1 METEEKIRENSY
13 RTILKRLSSLGG
25 VQVFN
30 VVIALI
36 RGKLIALL
44 LGAEGM
50 GISSLFTSSSNT
62 LQQLG
67 ALGLNLSMAREVA
80 VEKDNPDR
88 LAHVIAVSTRL
99 IILTSLLG
107 AAICVILAPLLSLW
121 SFGNYDNSFSFMT
134 LGGSV
139 FFSIG
144 SIGYMALLQGM
155 GRVKRLTY
163 ASVVGGLTGLLGGIP
178 LYYFFG
184 NRGIVP
190 ALILFWLAMFLF
202 YYLSFRKTVDYE
214 KIRFQ
219 WNSHRPLVKKLI
231 SLGLILM
238 TGNLFGTLTN
248 YLINIFVRYS
258 GSIEDVG
265 LFQAANSLTNQ
276 YVGVIFSAL
285 SLDYFPRLSA
295 AAADKLKFTNVINRQ
310 VEIVML
316 VATPLVILLILST
329 PLVIEILLTESFL
342 EIIPLMRWLGFG
354 ILIQAVAIPLDY
366 ALIAKEKKKIYFWF
380 EVIWANFSWIG
391 WSILFYYL
399 FGLVGLGV
407 SLVVRSAIDF
417 LIICVISRKSL
428 QFTYSNSVTLIT
440 LVSLLLCA
448 GVFAASF
455 LPVNLSYFAMGTG
468 LTASIIFSYT
478 ILRKKLG
485 STPKD

>member
-144 SIGYMALLQGM
+144 SIGYMALLQGI

-163 ASVVGGLTGLLGGIP
+163 SSVVGGLTGLLGGIP

-184 NRGIVP
+184 TGASCR
-190 ALILFWLAMFLF
+190 
-202 YYLSFRKTVDYE
+202 LSYC
-214 KIRFQ
+214 
-219 WNSHRPLVKKLI
+219 
-231 SLGLILM
+231 
-238 TGNLFGTLTN
+238 
-248 YLINIFVRYS
+248 S
-258 GSIEDVG
+258 GS
-265 LFQAANSLTNQ
+265 QCS
-276 YVGVIFSAL
+276 FSIT
-285 SLDYFPRLSA
+285 SRSG
-295 AAADKLKFTNVINRQ
+295 K
-310 VEIVML
+310 
-316 VATPLVILLILST
+316 PL
-329 PLVIEILLTESFL
+329 P
-342 EIIPLMRWLGFG
+342 MKKYGFNG
-354 ILIQAVAIPLDY
+354 ILID
-366 ALIAKEKKKIYFWF
+366 
-380 EVIWANFSWIG
+380 
-391 WSILFYYL
+391 
-399 FGLVGLGV
+399 
-407 SLVVRSAIDF
+407 
-417 LIICVISRKSL
+417 
-428 QFTYSNSVTLIT
+428 
-440 LVSLLLCA
+440 
-448 GVFAASF
+448 
-455 LPVNLSYFAMGTG
+455 LS
-468 LTASIIFSYT
+468 
-478 ILRKKLG
+478 
-485 STPKD
+485 